1 MEQVM
6 DTGKGKFE
14 ELTDKQAKEIVEKRG
29 EEVKQVIFQ
38 KKEILRVKGSD
49 FRIRSIG
56 SHVMT
61 LVLLPKID
69 DEKQSGETP
78 QDGQ

>member
-1 MEQVM
+1 MDHVM
-6 DTGKGKFE
+6 DTGKGKFV
-14 ELTDKQAKEIVEKRG
+14 ELNDKQIKEVVEKHG

-38 KKEILRVKGSD
+38 KKEIVRIKGSD

-61 LVLLPKID
+61 LILVPKIE

-78 QDGQ
+78 KDNQ